1 MRRIRPRFTVS
12 ITLLTALLHMVSL
25 AHHTP
30 WMPGRLR
37 PASVSATP
45 VRAKPVGQAVLSL
58 RQFWLRHGKA
68 WAPAVFR
75 STLAAHPTRTRVL
88 RHLPY
93 PLPALPVS
101 ISISSVTPT
110 AAMQPAP
117 PRVSPLYWL
126 AQLIQAEA
134 GNQPFLV
141 RLCVGDVVLNRM
153 QAAGFPHH
161 LRQVILQPGQFSSV
175 SNGTFA
181 HAVPTPQT
189 LRAAENA
196 VSGWNPVRGA
206 LYYYN
211 PALPHN
217 PWMNTLTSCQRVG
230 AMVFCP

>member
-1 MRRIRPRFTVS
+1 MKKNLHRIPAISRFLIFIGDLIRRTKDSPRHHRVAMALGIAASGLHS
-12 ITLLTALLHMVSL
+12 ISHHALTPHYHA
-25 AHHTP
+25 
-30 WMPGRLR
+30 
-37 PASVSATP
+37 ASAAVILPLKGP
-45 VRAKPVGQAVLSL
+45 VRVM
-58 RQFWLRHGKA
+58 
-68 WAPAVFR
+68 
-75 STLAAHPTRTRVL
+75 
-88 RHLPY
+88 
-93 PLPALPVS
+93 LPVVKPKS
-101 ISISSVTPT
+101 
-110 AAMQPAP
+110 
-117 PRVSPLYWL
+117 RVPSRTQWL
-126 AQLIQAEA
+126 ARLIQAEA
-134 GNQPFLV
+134 GNQPFLA

-153 QAAGFPHH
+153 QTAGFPHH

-196 VSGWNPVRGA
+196 LSGWNPVRGA

>member
-1 MRRIRPRFTVS
+1 MRRIRPRFTVL
-12 ITLLTALLHMVSL
+12 ITLLTALLHMVSP
-25 AHHTP
+25 AHRAP
-30 WMPGRLR
+30 WMLGRLR

-45 VRAKPVGQAVLSL
+45 VRAKPVGQVVLSL

-75 STLAAHPTRTRVL
+75 SALSAHPTRTPVPR
-88 RHLPY
+88 RLPY
-93 PLPALPVS
+93 PLPALPLAVS
-101 ISISSVTPT
+101 S
-110 AAMQPAP
+110 AP
-117 PRVSPLYWL
+117 PVAATHSSRASVSSLHWL

-181 HAVPTPQT
+181 QATPTPQT
-189 LRAAENA
+189 IRAAQNA
-196 VSGWNPVRGA
+196 LSGWNPVRGD